1 MATVTLT
8 GQGVTIADVV
18 AVARSAAKVALE
30 TDARARVAASRAVV
44 DRLVE
49 SDVAIYGV
57 TTALGA
63 NTGQPLPAEER
74 SAYQR
79 RAVLARAVGVGPRFP
94 TDVVRAMMFA
104 RAAGMAV
111 GGSGVSPAVLDALI
125 SMLNAGV
132 HPIVPSKGSI
142 GVADLAPLSHMALP
156 LLGLGEAEFGGDV
169 LGGADAL
176 SRAGLTPVTLTG
188 KDGLALISANASTV
202 GHAAL
207 VLHDCAAALDA
218 LNVAAAL
225 TFEGFRANLSPLDPR
240 LQAARPAR
248 GQVAIAQRITDLLA
262 GSALWQTGAARRVQD
277 PLSLRC
283 VSQVHGAALSAL
295 HLARDDVE
303 LELNSAADSPL
314 ALADFG
320 EMRSSGNFHIPALA
334 LAFDALG
341 LAIAHVAML
350 CVERCQKLY
359 SPALSGLP
367 LQLTTRGPE
376 HSGFATIQKTLTSL
390 YNEIRHL
397 ANPGSLDSLPV
408 SETVED
414 HAPMAAH
421 VIAKTAAMVPN
432 LRYLAAIELLSG
444 AQAIDL
450 RATPLATLGRGAAA
464 AYETLRARVPM
475 LDEDRPLGPDVEI
488 AAALLADGSLATAE
502 LLRR

>member
-79 RAVLARAVGVGPRFP
+79 RAVLARAVGIGPRFP

-207 VLHDCAAALDA
+207 ALHDCAAALDA

-248 GQVAIAQRITDLLA
+248 GQVAIAQRITDLLV

-283 VSQVHGAALSAL
+283 VSRNSGPSHTSPCSIPSA
-295 HLARDDVE
+295 R
-303 LELNSAADSPL
+303 
-314 ALADFG
+314 
-320 EMRSSGNFHIPALA
+320 
-334 LAFDALG
+334 
-341 LAIAHVAML
+341 
-350 CVERCQKLY
+350 
-359 SPALSGLP
+359 
-367 LQLTTRGPE
+367 
-376 HSGFATIQKTLTSL
+376 
-390 YNEIRHL
+390 
-397 ANPGSLDSLPV
+397 
-408 SETVED
+408 
-414 HAPMAAH
+414 
-421 VIAKTAAMVPN
+421 
-432 LRYLAAIELLSG
+432 
-444 AQAIDL
+444 
-450 RATPLATLGRGAAA
+450 
-464 AYETLRARVPM
+464 
-475 LDEDRPLGPDVEI
+475 
-488 AAALLADGSLATAE
+488 
-502 LLRR
+502 